1 MKTKLR
7 RLVSILSAMVL
18 MVCCAV
24 PAFADDTV
32 TKNDL
37 SKVEWSIV
45 NSTAD
50 IPHYSDVEAFFL
62 KSHSTIPTNYV
73 AIWSKYSNGYT
84 EATFIALDDSS
95 TLFYNFGS
103 KQLLFSSNNSDA
115 YSRYRIQYDSDG
127 RQSDAS
133 AFGSYMFT
141 PPSSCTDKYA
151 GVAYH
156 FGVDG
161 GDISTAKVYIH
172 SKLYEWN
179 NFENEITPPD
189 PNAPPTPFTVDYSP
203 SLKTGLVR
211 KGTLVA
217 PGASNDGQ
225 DVETNSIAVT
235 VKMTDEF
242 LNASKPL
249 SGAFTYSYQFTCFV
263 VPSEYKDSDIKTM
276 SEHAIYTAAQDNL
289 HYLYYENETLD
300 VDDSLSSEPATGAD
314 IVPVS
319 EQWANATGISNCFLL
334 ERDNNTPLRNVTIDL
349 HNIDFENH
357 KSDSYNIVVLGHIVR
372 KSEYGWTA
380 YPSYFK
386 SDCSSLALESTK
398 EYPMNFGS
406 SEQPVT
412 NKNFYEYYSVISDDW
427 SFKDYPKYEP
437 HKVGGVTV
445 GDSPLDFKRTAK
457 GVQDYNMWEQGGTD
471 NTLKPD
477 DFDKYKE
484 QKKLDE
490 NFGSVDFGLD
500 SIKSV
505 FDGSSDFFKFLTASI
520 GILPTTF
527 LTILISFFVIMLAI
541 CVVKWV
547 LK

>member
-7 RLVSILSAMVL
+7 RFVSILSAMVL
-18 MVCCAV
+18 IICFAV
-24 PAFADDTV
+24 PAFADDTEQGGLTQNV
-32 TKNDL
+32 YISKTLSYIKQQITEKGSTLNGKNYIAYYYYPND
-37 SKVEWSIV
+37 
-45 NSTAD
+45 
-50 IPHYSDVEAFFL
+50 
-62 KSHSTIPTNYV
+62 STIKVALITMPDDTLNLTNGKYTFERYSPE
-73 AIWSKYSNGYT
+73 IWCEFVKYDYT
-84 EATFIALDDSS
+84 EWTDYDRLSISLSYGMMFNGTQD
-95 TLFYNFGS
+95 FYIDE
-103 KQLLFSSNNSDA
+103 NSPN
-115 YSRYRIQYDSDG
+115 Y
-127 RQSDAS
+127 
-133 AFGSYMFT
+133 
-141 PPSSCTDKYA
+141 
-151 GVAYH
+151 AYH
-156 FGVDG
+156 IVDTNMK
-161 GDISTAKVYIH
+161 II
-172 SKLYEWN
+172 N
-179 NFENEITPPD
+179 NDKDVTPTD
-189 PNAPPTPFTVDYSP
+189 PNAVPAPFTVDYSP
-203 SLKTGLVR
+203 ALKTGLVR

-225 DVETNSIAVT
+225 EVETNSIAVT

-242 LNASKPL
+242 LNASKPI

-263 VPSEYKDSDIKTM
+263 VPSEYKESDIKTM

-289 HYLYYENETLD
+289 NYLYYENETLD
-300 VDDSLSSEPATGAD
+300 IDDSLSSQPSTGELA
-314 IVPVS
+314 PVS
-319 EQWANATGISNCFLL
+319 EQWANATGVSNCFLL

-406 SEQPVT
+406 SEEPVT

>member
-18 MVCCAV
+18 MFCCAV
-24 PAFADDTV
+24 PSFADDTV

-37 SKVEWSIV
+37 SSVKWNIV
-45 NSTAD
+45 SKSSD
-50 IPHYSDVEAFFL
+50 IPHFTDVYNRYQ
-62 KSHSTIPTNYV
+62 STISKTDNYIAVYGKKSDGTSETNILYFDST
-73 AIWSKYSNGYT
+73 AIAYYSFTNNQFLFGSAFAYDSQR
-84 EATFIALDDSS
+84 FLFKFDSS
-95 TLFYNFGS
+95 DNNTESVGYGGWNVAKPSGFS
-103 KQLLFSSNNSDA
+103 KSECKGLLNLND
-115 YSRYRIQYDSDG
+115 YV
-127 RQSDAS
+127 QS
-133 AFGSYMFT
+133 T
-141 PPSSCTDKYA
+141 
-151 GVAYH
+151 V
-156 FGVDG
+156 
-161 GDISTAKVYIH
+161 KVYFH
-172 SKLYEWN
+172 TKVYDFDNL
-179 NFENEITPPD
+179 ENELEPPD
-189 PNAPPTPFTVDYSP
+189 PNAAPIPFTVDFSP

-225 DVETNSIAVT
+225 EVETNTIAVT
-235 VKMTDEF
+235 VKITDAF
-242 LNASKPL
+242 LNASKPI
-249 SGAFTYSYQFTCFV
+249 SGAYTYSYQFTCFV

-300 VDDSLSSEPATGAD
+300 VDDSLSSEPATGPD
-314 IVPVS
+314 MIPVS
-319 EQWANATGISNCFLL
+319 EQWANATGVSNCFLL
-334 ERDNNTPLRNVTIDL
+334 ERDSNNSPLRNVTIDL
-349 HNIDFENH
+349 HNIDFEKH

-380 YPSYFK
+380 YPSFFK

-406 SEQPVT
+406 AEQPVI
-412 NKNFYEYYSVISDDW
+412 NKNFYDYYSVISEDW
-427 SFKDYPKYEP
+427 SFKDYPKFEP

-527 LTILISFFVIMLAI
+527 LTILIAFFVVMLSI

>member
-1 MKTKLR
+1 MKIKLR
-7 RLVSILSAMVL
+7 RLVSILFAMVL
-18 MVCCAV
+18 IICCAV
-24 PAFADDTV
+24 PAFAADIGTSYTTWNDTIKQNVFSCIPDSDKTDYYTVIAAPYGSGFTYTIIFCKSGTSVTYFGSNLHCYVSNSDYNAFACVLVTSENKPIYDDTA
-32 TKNDL
+32 TRWWSENGDYYDH
-37 SKVEWSIV
+37 SPYDYSGGQYKVI
-45 NSTAD
+45 
-50 IPHYSDVEAFFL
+50 
-62 KSHSTIPTNYV
+62 
-73 AIWSKYSNGYT
+73 YSNVPVLNW
-84 EATFIALDDSS
+84 ED
-95 TLFYNFGS
+95 
-103 KQLLFSSNNSDA
+103 KK
-115 YSRYRIQYDSDG
+115 
-127 RQSDAS
+127 
-133 AFGSYMFT
+133 T
-141 PPSSCTDKYA
+141 P
-151 GVAYH
+151 VW
-156 FGVDG
+156 
-161 GDISTAKVYIH
+161 
-172 SKLYEWN
+172 E
-179 NFENEITPPD
+179 D
-189 PNAPPTPFTVDYSP
+189 PNAPPVPFTVDYSP

-211 KGTLVA
+211 KGTLIA

-225 DVETNSIAVT
+225 EVETNTIAVT
-235 VKMTDEF
+235 VKLTDAF
-242 LNASKPL
+242 LNASKPI
-249 SGAFTYSYQFTCFV
+249 SGAYTYSYQFTCFV

-300 VDDSLSSEPATGAD
+300 VDDSLSSEPATGPD

-319 EQWANATGISNCFLL
+319 EQWANATGVSNCFLL
-334 ERDNNTPLRNVTIDL
+334 ERDNNNTPLRNVTIDL
-349 HNIDFENH
+349 HNIDFEKH

-406 SEQPVT
+406 SEQPVV
-412 NKNFYEYYSVISDDW
+412 NKNFYDYYSVISDDW
-427 SFKDYPKYEP
+427 SFKDYPKFEP

>member
-7 RLVSILSAMVL
+7 RFVSILSAMLL
-18 MVCCAV
+18 MICCAF
-24 PAFADDTV
+24 PAFALKPSKYEGGMKLFVDMALKRINSDLGFTPDSYIAFYSPNRKEYSLVYLVPNSNQKFYLHQIGDKDTLNDSQFV
-32 TKNDL
+32 ISNYHSSSADNKTYRYVYQYNNKNQLEFYSNFNLYDF
-37 SKVEWSIV
+37 S
-45 NSTAD
+45 AD
-50 IPHYSDVEAFFL
+50 IGDTSSV
-62 KSHSTIPTNYV
+62 SCGV
-73 AIWSKYSNGYT
+73 AMHVGV
-84 EATFIALDDSS
+84 
-95 TLFYNFGS
+95 
-103 KQLLFSSNNSDA
+103 
-115 YSRYRIQYDSDG
+115 DSDSG
-127 RQSDAS
+127 ADTYVYYHAKIYDWSNPDKDL
-133 AFGSYMFT
+133 T
-141 PPSSCTDKYA
+141 PT
-151 GVAYH
+151 
-156 FGVDG
+156 
-161 GDISTAKVYIH
+161 
-172 SKLYEWN
+172 
-179 NFENEITPPD
+179 D
-189 PNAPPTPFTVDYSP
+189 PNAPPVPFTVDYSP

-225 DVETNSIAVT
+225 EVETNTIAVT
-235 VKMTDEF
+235 VKLTDAF
-242 LNASKPL
+242 LNASKPI
-249 SGAFTYSYQFTCFV
+249 SGAYTYSYQFTCFV
-263 VPSEYKDSDIKTM
+263 VPSEYKNSDIKTM
-276 SEHAIYTAAQDNL
+276 SEHAIYTAAQDNF

-300 VDDSLSSEPATGAD
+300 VDDSLSSQPSTGELA
-314 IVPVS
+314 PVS
-319 EQWANATGISNCFLL
+319 EQWANATGVSNCFLL
-334 ERDNNTPLRNVTIDL
+334 ERDNNAPLRNVTIDL
-349 HNIDFENH
+349 HNIDFEKH

-380 YPSYFK
+380 YPSFFK

-406 SEQPVT
+406 NEQPVI
-412 NKNFYEYYSVISDDW
+412 NKNFYDYYSVISEDW
-427 SFKDYPKYEP
+427 SFKDYPKFEP

-457 GVQDYNMWEQGGTD
+457 GVQDYNMFEQGGTD

-484 QKKLDE
+484 QKKLDK

-527 LTILISFFVIMLAI
+527 LTILLSFFVVMLAI

>member
-1 MKTKLR
+1 MKSKLR

-18 MVCCAV
+18 MFCCAV
-24 PAFADDTV
+24 PAFADDTDSV
-32 TKNDL
+32 FTEHIFSQLENTYPHSEYSYMVISYKPSNSSFTFFQCFVVSQS
-37 SKVEWSIV
+37 SKFYYNSSDRTVSTDGTFIDSFVHRFNENSCTREVSYGNIV
-45 NSTAD
+45 YVD
-50 IPHYSDVEAFFL
+50 IKDFKIIYSDLPVYEGD
-62 KSHSTIPTNYV
+62 SPI
-73 AIWSKYSNGYT
+73 YT
-84 EATFIALDDSS
+84 
-95 TLFYNFGS
+95 
-103 KQLLFSSNNSDA
+103 
-115 YSRYRIQYDSDG
+115 
-127 RQSDAS
+127 
-133 AFGSYMFT
+133 
-141 PPSSCTDKYA
+141 
-151 GVAYH
+151 
-156 FGVDG
+156 
-161 GDISTAKVYIH
+161 
-172 SKLYEWN
+172 
-179 NFENEITPPD
+179 D
-189 PNAPPTPFTVDYSP
+189 PNAPPIPFTVDYSP
-203 SLKTGLVR
+203 ALKTGLVR
-211 KGTLVA
+211 KGTLIA

-225 DVETNSIAVT
+225 EVETNSIAVT

-242 LNASKPL
+242 LNASKPI

-263 VPSEYKDSDIKTM
+263 VPSEYKNSDIKTM

-300 VDDSLSSEPATGAD
+300 IDDSLSSEPATGELA
-314 IVPVS
+314 PVS
-319 EQWANATGISNCFLL
+319 EQWANATGVSNCFLL

-406 SEQPVT
+406 AEQPVT

-427 SFKDYPKYEP
+427 SFKDYPKFEP

-527 LTILISFFVIMLAI
+527 LTVLISFFVVMLAI

>member
-7 RLVSILSAMVL
+7 RFVSILSAMLL
-18 MVCCAV
+18 MICCAV

-37 SKVEWSIV
+37 SSVKWNIVSSSSDIYNFDFVYNRYQSSIKTDNYIAISAPVEKYTWTFIITFD
-45 NSTAD
+45 STASAY
-50 IPHYSDVEAFFL
+50 YSFKNNSFYFASQFDYDTQRLYCKF
-62 KSHSTIPTNYV
+62 
-73 AIWSKYSNGYT
+73 
-84 EATFIALDDSS
+84 DSS
-95 TLFYNFGS
+95 GNRVDSGGLGGAFVTVPDGINKRYAANI
-103 KQLLFSSNNSDA
+103 FSFSD
-115 YSRYRIQYDSDG
+115 YGISL
-127 RQSDAS
+127 
-133 AFGSYMFT
+133 
-141 PPSSCTDKYA
+141 SS
-151 GVAYH
+151 
-156 FGVDG
+156 
-161 GDISTAKVYIH
+161 AKVYIH
-172 SKLYEWN
+172 TKLYDWDN
-179 NFENEITPPD
+179 IDNELEPPD
-189 PNAPPTPFTVDYSP
+189 PNAPPVPFTVDYSP

-225 DVETNSIAVT
+225 EVETNTIAVT
-235 VKMTDEF
+235 VKLTDAF
-242 LNASKPL
+242 LNASKPI
-249 SGAFTYSYQFTCFV
+249 SGAYTYSYQFTCFV

-300 VDDSLSSEPATGAD
+300 VDDSLSSEPATGPD

-319 EQWANATGISNCFLL
+319 EQWANATGVSNCFLL
-334 ERDNNTPLRNVTIDL
+334 ERDNNNTPLRNVTIDL
-349 HNIDFENH
+349 HNIDFEKH

-406 SEQPVT
+406 SEQPVV
-412 NKNFYEYYSVISDDW
+412 NKNFYDYYSVISEDW
-427 SFKDYPKYEP
+427 SFKDYPKFEP

>member
-1 MKTKLR
+1 MQVLCMFSA
-7 RLVSILSAMVL
+7 LVVMI
-18 MVCCAV
+18 CCAV
-24 PAFADDTV
+24 PAFASDIGTSYTTWNDTIKQNV
-32 TKNDL
+32 F
-37 SKVEWSIV
+37 SC
-45 NSTAD
+45 
-50 IPHYSDVEAFFL
+50 IPDSDKTDYYTVIAAPNGSGFTYTIIFC
-62 KSHSTIPTNYV
+62 KSTITYFGNNLHCYV
-73 AIWSKYSNGYT
+73 SKADYNAFACVLVTSENKPLFDDSATRWWSESGDFYDHQPYDYSGGQAKVIYSNVPVLNW
-84 EATFIALDDSS
+84 ED
-95 TLFYNFGS
+95 
-103 KQLLFSSNNSDA
+103 KK
-115 YSRYRIQYDSDG
+115 
-127 RQSDAS
+127 
-133 AFGSYMFT
+133 T
-141 PPSSCTDKYA
+141 P
-151 GVAYH
+151 
-156 FGVDG
+156 
-161 GDISTAKVYIH
+161 I
-172 SKLYEWN
+172 
-179 NFENEITPPD
+179 
-189 PNAPPTPFTVDYSP
+189 PFTVDYSP

-225 DVETNSIAVT
+225 EVETNSIAVT
-235 VKMTDEF
+235 VQITDAF
-242 LNASKPL
+242 LNASKPI
-249 SGAFTYSYQFTCFV
+249 SGAYTYSYQFTCFV

-300 VDDSLSSEPATGAD
+300 VDDSLSSEPATGPD
-314 IVPVS
+314 MIPVS
-319 EQWANATGISNCFLL
+319 EQWANATGVSNCFLL
-334 ERDNNTPLRNVTIDL
+334 ERDSNNTPLRNVTIDL
-349 HNIDFENH
+349 HNIDFEKH

-380 YPSYFK
+380 YPSFFK

-406 SEQPVT
+406 AEQPVI
-412 NKNFYEYYSVISDDW
+412 NKNFYDYYSVISEDW
-427 SFKDYPKYEP
+427 SFKDYPKFEP

-527 LTILISFFVIMLAI
+527 LTILISFFVVMLAI

>member
-24 PAFADDTV
+24 PAFATDIGNSYTTWNDTIKQNVFSCIPDSDKTDYYTVIAAPNGSGFTYTIIFCKSSSSITYFGNNIHCFVSKADYNAFACVLVTSDNKPIYDDTA
-32 TKNDL
+32 TGWRSENGDYYDHDPYDY
-37 SKVEWSIV
+37 SGGQAKVI
-45 NSTAD
+45 
-50 IPHYSDVEAFFL
+50 
-62 KSHSTIPTNYV
+62 
-73 AIWSKYSNGYT
+73 YSNVPVLNW
-84 EATFIALDDSS
+84 ED
-95 TLFYNFGS
+95 
-103 KQLLFSSNNSDA
+103 KK
-115 YSRYRIQYDSDG
+115 
-127 RQSDAS
+127 
-133 AFGSYMFT
+133 T
-141 PPSSCTDKYA
+141 P
-151 GVAYH
+151 VW
-156 FGVDG
+156 
-161 GDISTAKVYIH
+161 
-172 SKLYEWN
+172 E
-179 NFENEITPPD
+179 D
-189 PNAPPTPFTVDYSP
+189 PNAPPIPFTVDYSP

-211 KGTLVA
+211 KGTLIA

-225 DVETNSIAVT
+225 EVETNTIAVT
-235 VKMTDEF
+235 VNLTDAF
-242 LNASKPL
+242 LNASKPI
-249 SGAFTYSYQFTCFV
+249 SGAYTYSYQFTCFV

-300 VDDSLSSEPATGAD
+300 VDDSLSSEPATGSD
-314 IVPVS
+314 MVPVS
-319 EQWANATGISNCFLL
+319 EQWANATGVSNCFLL
-334 ERDNNTPLRNVTIDL
+334 ERDSNNTPLRNVTIDL
-349 HNIDFENH
+349 HNIDFEKH

-380 YPSYFK
+380 YPSFFK

-406 SEQPVT
+406 TEQPVI
-412 NKNFYEYYSVISDDW
+412 NKNFYDYYSVISADW
-427 SFKDYPKYEP
+427 SFKDYPKFEP

-527 LTILISFFVIMLAI
+527 LTILISFFVVMLAI

>member
-7 RLVSILSAMVL
+7 RFVSILSAMVL
-18 MVCCAV
+18 MICCAV

-32 TKNDL
+32 TRNDL
-37 SKVEWSIV
+37 SKVKWNLV
-45 NSTAD
+45 NSG
-50 IPHYSDVEAFFL
+50 SDVPHFDVMYKRSQRLIDSFPEY
-62 KSHSTIPTNYV
+62 KSDNYI
-73 AIWSKYSNGYT
+73 AIYGKKSDESYI
-84 EATFIALDDSS
+84 ATFILFPPDNTA
-95 TLFYNFGS
+95 FYNFS
-103 KQLLFSSNNSDA
+103 ENKFMFKTEKYYPQSF
-115 YSRYRIQYDSDG
+115 QYVYDLQDKYVVDQG
-127 RQSDAS
+127 LQVGNGT
-133 AFGSYMFT
+133 AFDFKYYDL
-141 PPSSCTDKYA
+141 SSCQ
-151 GVAYH
+151 
-156 FGVDG
+156 
-161 GDISTAKVYIH
+161 VYIH
-172 SKLYEWN
+172 TKLYDWSN
-179 NFENEITPPD
+179 PDNDLTPD

-225 DVETNSIAVT
+225 EVETNSIAVT
-235 VKMTDEF
+235 VKMTDAF
-242 LNASKPL
+242 LNASKPI
-249 SGAFTYSYQFTCFV
+249 SGAYTYSYQFTCFV

-300 VDDSLSSEPATGAD
+300 VDDSLSSQPSTGELA
-314 IVPVS
+314 PVS
-319 EQWANATGISNCFLL
+319 EQWANATGVSNCFLL
-334 ERDNNTPLRNVTIDL
+334 ERDNNNTPLRNVTIDL
-349 HNIDFENH
+349 HNIDFEKH
-357 KSDSYNIVVLGHIVR
+357 KSDSYNIVILGHIVR

-380 YPSYFK
+380 YPSFFK

-406 SEQPVT
+406 TEQPVV
-412 NKNFYEYYSVISDDW
+412 NKKFYDYYSVISADW
-427 SFKDYPKYEP
+427 SFKDYPKFEP

-527 LTILISFFVIMLAI
+527 LTILISFFVVMLAI

>member
-1 MKTKLR
+1 M
-7 RLVSILSAMVL
+7 
-18 MVCCAV
+18 
-24 PAFADDTV
+24 
-32 TKNDL
+32 
-37 SKVEWSIV
+37 
-45 NSTAD
+45 
-50 IPHYSDVEAFFL
+50 
-62 KSHSTIPTNYV
+62 
-73 AIWSKYSNGYT
+73 
-84 EATFIALDDSS
+84 
-95 TLFYNFGS
+95 
-103 KQLLFSSNNSDA
+103 
-115 YSRYRIQYDSDG
+115 
-127 RQSDAS
+127 
-133 AFGSYMFT
+133 
-141 PPSSCTDKYA
+141 
-151 GVAYH
+151 
-156 FGVDG
+156 
-161 GDISTAKVYIH
+161 
-172 SKLYEWN
+172 
-179 NFENEITPPD
+179 
-189 PNAPPTPFTVDYSP
+189 
-203 SLKTGLVR
+203 
-211 KGTLVA
+211 
-217 PGASNDGQ
+217 
-225 DVETNSIAVT
+225 
-235 VKMTDEF
+235 
-242 LNASKPL
+242 
-249 SGAFTYSYQFTCFV
+249 
-263 VPSEYKDSDIKTM
+263 
-276 SEHAIYTAAQDNL
+276 
-289 HYLYYENETLD
+289 
-300 VDDSLSSEPATGAD
+300 
-314 IVPVS
+314 
-319 EQWANATGISNCFLL
+319 
-334 ERDNNTPLRNVTIDL
+334 

-406 SEQPVT
+406 AEQPVT
-412 NKNFYEYYSVISDDW
+412 NKNFYEYYSVISEDW

-527 LTILISFFVIMLAI
+527 LTVLISFFVIMLAI

>member
-7 RLVSILSAMVL
+7 RFVSILSAMVL

-24 PAFADDTV
+24 PAFATDIGTSYTTWNDTIKQNVFSCIPDSDKTDYYTVFAAPNGSGFTYTIIFCKSGSSVTYFGSNLHCYVSKSDYNAFACVLVTSENKPIYDDTA
-32 TKNDL
+32 TQWWSLNGDYYDHDPYDY
-37 SKVEWSIV
+37 SGGQYKVI
-45 NSTAD
+45 
-50 IPHYSDVEAFFL
+50 
-62 KSHSTIPTNYV
+62 
-73 AIWSKYSNGYT
+73 YSNIPVLSW
-84 EATFIALDDSS
+84 ED
-95 TLFYNFGS
+95 
-103 KQLLFSSNNSDA
+103 KK
-115 YSRYRIQYDSDG
+115 
-127 RQSDAS
+127 
-133 AFGSYMFT
+133 T
-141 PPSSCTDKYA
+141 P
-151 GVAYH
+151 VW
-156 FGVDG
+156 
-161 GDISTAKVYIH
+161 
-172 SKLYEWN
+172 E
-179 NFENEITPPD
+179 D
-189 PNAPPTPFTVDYSP
+189 PNAPPVPFTVDYSP

-211 KGTLVA
+211 KGTLIA

-225 DVETNSIAVT
+225 EVETNTIAVT
-235 VKMTDEF
+235 VKLTDAF
-242 LNASKPL
+242 LNASKPI
-249 SGAFTYSYQFTCFV
+249 SGAYTYSYQFTCFV

-300 VDDSLSSEPATGAD
+300 VDDSLSSQPSTGEIA
-314 IVPVS
+314 PVS

-334 ERDNNTPLRNVTIDL
+334 ERDSNNTPLRNVTIDL
-349 HNIDFENH
+349 HNIDFEKH

-380 YPSYFK
+380 YPSFFK

-406 SEQPVT
+406 TEQPVI
-412 NKNFYEYYSVISDDW
+412 NKNFYDYYSVISEDW
-427 SFKDYPKYEP
+427 SFKDYPKFEP

-527 LTILISFFVIMLAI
+527 LTILISFFVVMLAI

>member
-24 PAFADDTV
+24 PAFASVIGTSYTTWNDTIKQNVFSCIPDSDKTDYYTVIAAPNGSGFTYTIIFCKSSSSITYFGNNLHCYVSKADYNAFACVLVTSENKPLFDDSATRWWSESG
-32 TKNDL
+32 DFYDHQPYDY
-37 SKVEWSIV
+37 SGGQAKVI
-45 NSTAD
+45 
-50 IPHYSDVEAFFL
+50 
-62 KSHSTIPTNYV
+62 
-73 AIWSKYSNGYT
+73 YSNVPVLNWEDKKT
-84 EATFIALDDSS
+84 PVWEDP
-95 TLFYNFGS
+95 N
-103 KQLLFSSNNSDA
+103 
-115 YSRYRIQYDSDG
+115 
-127 RQSDAS
+127 
-133 AFGSYMFT
+133 T
-141 PPSSCTDKYA
+141 PP
-151 GVAYH
+151 
-156 FGVDG
+156 
-161 GDISTAKVYIH
+161 I
-172 SKLYEWN
+172 
-179 NFENEITPPD
+179 
-189 PNAPPTPFTVDYSP
+189 PFTADYSP

-225 DVETNSIAVT
+225 EVETNSIAVT
-235 VKMTDEF
+235 VQITDAF
-242 LNASKPL
+242 LNASKPI
-249 SGAFTYSYQFTCFV
+249 SGAYTYSYQFTCFV

-300 VDDSLSSEPATGAD
+300 VDDSLSSEPATGPD
-314 IVPVS
+314 MIPVS
-319 EQWANATGISNCFLL
+319 EQWANATGVSNCFLL
-334 ERDNNTPLRNVTIDL
+334 ERDSNNTPLRNVTIDL
-349 HNIDFENH
+349 HNIDFEKH

-380 YPSYFK
+380 YPSFFK

-406 SEQPVT
+406 AEQPVI
-412 NKNFYEYYSVISDDW
+412 NKNFYDYYSVISEDW
-427 SFKDYPKYEP
+427 SFKDYPKFEP

-527 LTILISFFVIMLAI
+527 LTILISFFVVMLAI

>member
-1 MKTKLR
+1 MKTKSR

-18 MVCCAV
+18 MIFCAV

-32 TKNDL
+32 VSLTDDNISGFIISSTSQSLQKNFGSTDYAYVTSWRYRNGAYDYML
-37 SKVEWSIV
+37 LVFDSEYKGSSIPDDVLVPSFGAATVFSINDNSFIV
-45 NSTAD
+45 NSVFNSVKPFNDQVNIRDTEGFYYQWFNDPATH
-50 IPHYSDVEAFFL
+50 IV
-62 KSHSTIPTNYV
+62 
-73 AIWSKYSNGYT
+73 YSNVSLDGL
-84 EATFIALDDSS
+84 FDIA
-95 TLFYNFGS
+95 
-103 KQLLFSSNNSDA
+103 
-115 YSRYRIQYDSDG
+115 
-127 RQSDAS
+127 
-133 AFGSYMFT
+133 
-141 PPSSCTDKYA
+141 
-151 GVAYH
+151 
-156 FGVDG
+156 
-161 GDISTAKVYIH
+161 
-172 SKLYEWN
+172 
-179 NFENEITPPD
+179 D

-203 SLKTGLVR
+203 ALKTGLVR

-225 DVETNSIAVT
+225 EVETNSIAVT

-242 LNASKPL
+242 LNASKPI

-300 VDDSLSSEPATGAD
+300 IDDSLSSEPATGELA
-314 IVPVS
+314 PVS
-319 EQWANATGISNCFLL
+319 EQWANATGVSNCFLL

-349 HNIDFENH
+349 HNIDFDNH

-386 SDCSSLALESTK
+386 SDCSSLALQSTK

-406 SEQPVT
+406 SEEPVT
-412 NKNFYEYYSVISDDW
+412 NKNFYEYFSVISDDW

-527 LTILISFFVIMLAI
+527 LTVLISFFVVMLAI

>member
-7 RLVSILSAMVL
+7 RFVSILSAMLL
-18 MVCCAV
+18 MICCVV
-24 PAFADDTV
+24 PAFADDTDSIFTEHIFSQLENTYPHSEYSYMV
-32 TKNDL
+32 ISYNPTNSPFTFFQCFVVSQS
-37 SKVEWSIV
+37 SKIFY
-45 NSTAD
+45 NSSDRTVSTDGTFIDSFVHRFSGNSCGREVRYGNRVYVD
-50 IPHYSDVEAFFL
+50 IKDFNIIYSDLPVYEGDAP
-62 KSHSTIPTNYV
+62 I
-73 AIWSKYSNGYT
+73 YT
-84 EATFIALDDSS
+84 
-95 TLFYNFGS
+95 
-103 KQLLFSSNNSDA
+103 
-115 YSRYRIQYDSDG
+115 
-127 RQSDAS
+127 
-133 AFGSYMFT
+133 
-141 PPSSCTDKYA
+141 
-151 GVAYH
+151 
-156 FGVDG
+156 
-161 GDISTAKVYIH
+161 
-172 SKLYEWN
+172 
-179 NFENEITPPD
+179 D
-189 PNAPPTPFTVDYSP
+189 PNAPPVPFTVDYSP

-211 KGTLVA
+211 KGTLIA

-225 DVETNSIAVT
+225 EVETNTIAVT
-235 VKMTDEF
+235 VKLTDAF
-242 LNASKPL
+242 LNASKPI
-249 SGAFTYSYQFTCFV
+249 SGAYTYSYQFTCFV

-276 SEHAIYTAAQDNL
+276 SEHAIYTSAQDNL

-300 VDDSLSSEPATGAD
+300 VDDSLSSEPATGSD
-314 IVPVS
+314 MVPVS
-319 EQWANATGISNCFLL
+319 EQWANATGVSNCFLL
-334 ERDNNTPLRNVTIDL
+334 ERDSNNTPLRNVTIDL
-349 HNIDFENH
+349 HNIDFEKH

-386 SDCSSLALESTK
+386 SDCSSLSLESTK

-406 SEQPVT
+406 TEQPVI
-412 NKNFYEYYSVISDDW
+412 NKNFYDYYSVISDDW
-427 SFKDYPKYEP
+427 SFKDYPKFEP

-527 LTILISFFVIMLAI
+527 LTILISFFVVMLAI

>member
-1 MKTKLR
+1 MKKQIRQALCI
-7 RLVSILSAMVL
+7 VSVLVL
-18 MVCCAV
+18 MCVSFV
-24 PAFADDTV
+24 LPASADTTYPALTTSNVSDVLLANYKNILNKHWGTSDLACIVAWSQNPNNNRIAYRIEVFDKKYIGTTVSYNELYYGHIADNGCDT
-32 TKNDL
+32 TED
-37 SKVEWSIV
+37 IV
-45 NSTAD
+45 NGYWNNLNLDFSNPFYTS
-50 IPHYSDVEAFFL
+50 PLY
-62 KSHSTIPTNYV
+62 KSLTGQSSIQFHIV
-73 AIWSKYSNGYT
+73 YSN
-84 EATFIALDDSS
+84 I
-95 TLFYNFGS
+95 
-103 KQLLFSSNNSDA
+103 K
-115 YSRYRIQYDSDG
+115 IDG
-127 RQSDAS
+127 V
-133 AFGSYMFT
+133 
-141 PPSSCTDKYA
+141 TDI
-151 GVAYH
+151 V
-156 FGVDG
+156 
-161 GDISTAKVYIH
+161 
-172 SKLYEWN
+172 
-179 NFENEITPPD
+179 D
-189 PNAPPTPFTVDYSP
+189 PNAAPIPFSVDYSP

-225 DVETNSIAVT
+225 EVETNTIAVT
-235 VKMTDEF
+235 VKLTDAF
-242 LNASKPL
+242 LNASKPI
-249 SGAFTYSYQFTCFV
+249 SGAYTYSYQFTCFV

-300 VDDSLSSEPATGAD
+300 VDDSLSSEPATGPD
-314 IVPVS
+314 MIPVS
-319 EQWANATGISNCFLL
+319 EQWANATGVSNCFLL
-334 ERDNNTPLRNVTIDL
+334 ERDSNNTPLRNVTIDL
-349 HNIDFENH
+349 HNIDFEKH

-406 SEQPVT
+406 SEQPVV
-412 NKNFYEYYSVISDDW
+412 NKNFYDYYSVVSADW
-427 SFKDYPKYEP
+427 SFKDYPKFEP

-484 QKKLDE
+484 QKKLDD
-490 NFGSVDFGLD
+490 NFGSVNFGLD

>member
-1 MKTKLR
+1 MKTKFR

-37 SKVEWSIV
+37 SNVEWSIV
-45 NSTAD
+45 NSTSD
-50 IPHYSDVEAFFL
+50 IPHYSDVETFFL

-84 EATFIALDDSS
+84 ESTFIALDDIS
-95 TLFYNFGS
+95 TLYYNFGS
-103 KQLLFSSNNSDA
+103 KQLLFSSNNYDGC
-115 YSRYRIQYDSDG
+115 SRYRIQYNSDG

-133 AFGSYMFT
+133 SFGSYMFT
-141 PPSSCTDKYA
+141 PPSSCNDKYA

-172 SKLYEWN
+172 SKLYDWN

-225 DVETNSIAVT
+225 EVETNSIAVT

-242 LNASKPL
+242 LNASKPI

-300 VDDSLSSEPATGAD
+300 VDDSLSSQPSTGELA
-314 IVPVS
+314 PVS
-319 EQWANATGISNCFLL
+319 EQWANATGVSNCFLL

-406 SEQPVT
+406 AEQPVT

-527 LTILISFFVIMLAI
+527 LTILISFFVVMLAI

>member
-7 RLVSILSAMVL
+7 RFVSILSAMVL
-18 MVCCAV
+18 MVFCAV

-37 SKVEWSIV
+37 SSVKWSIV
-45 NSTAD
+45 SKSSD
-50 IPHYSDVEAFFL
+50 IPHFTDVYNRYQ
-62 KSHSTIPTNYV
+62 STISKTDNYIAVYGKKSDGTSETNILYFDPTAIAYYSFTNNQFLFGSNYEYD
-73 AIWSKYSNGYT
+73 SQRLL
-84 EATFIALDDSS
+84 FQFDSS
-95 TLFYNFGS
+95 DNKTESVGYGGWDVAKPSGFPKS
-103 KQLLFSSNNSDA
+103 ECRALLNLNDYVQSTVNVYFH
-115 YSRYRIQYDSDG
+115 IKIYDFDN
-127 RQSDAS
+127 
-133 AFGSYMFT
+133 
-141 PPSSCTDKYA
+141 
-151 GVAYH
+151 
-156 FGVDG
+156 
-161 GDISTAKVYIH
+161 
-172 SKLYEWN
+172 L
-179 NFENEITPPD
+179 ENELEPPD
-189 PNAPPTPFTVDYSP
+189 PNAAPIPFTVDYSP

-225 DVETNSIAVT
+225 EVETNSIAVT

-242 LNASKPL
+242 INASKPI
-249 SGAFTYSYQFTCFV
+249 SGAYTYSYQFTCFV

-276 SEHAIYTAAQDNL
+276 SEHSIYTAAQDDL

-300 VDDSLSSEPATGAD
+300 VDDSLSSEPATGPD
-314 IVPVS
+314 MVPVS

-349 HNIDFENH
+349 HNIDFEKH

-380 YPSYFK
+380 YPSFFK

-406 SEQPVT
+406 TEQPVI
-412 NKNFYEYYSVISDDW
+412 NKNFYDYFSVISEDW
-427 SFKDYPKYEP
+427 SFKDYPKFEP

-490 NFGSVDFGLD
+490 NFGSFDFGLD

-527 LTILISFFVIMLAI
+527 LTILISFFAVMLAI
-541 CVVKWV
+541 CVAKWV

>member
-7 RLVSILSAMVL
+7 RFVSILSAMLL
-18 MVCCAV
+18 MICCAV
-24 PAFADDTV
+24 PAFADDTDSIF
-32 TKNDL
+32 TEHIF
-37 SKVEWSIV
+37 SKLENTYPHSEYSYMVISYNPT
-45 NSTAD
+45 NSPFTFFQCFVVSQSSKIFYNSSDRTVSTDGTFIDSFVHRFSDNSCGREVRYGNRVYVD
-50 IPHYSDVEAFFL
+50 IKDFNIIYSDLPVYEGDAP
-62 KSHSTIPTNYV
+62 I
-73 AIWSKYSNGYT
+73 YT
-84 EATFIALDDSS
+84 
-95 TLFYNFGS
+95 
-103 KQLLFSSNNSDA
+103 
-115 YSRYRIQYDSDG
+115 
-127 RQSDAS
+127 
-133 AFGSYMFT
+133 
-141 PPSSCTDKYA
+141 
-151 GVAYH
+151 
-156 FGVDG
+156 
-161 GDISTAKVYIH
+161 
-172 SKLYEWN
+172 
-179 NFENEITPPD
+179 D
-189 PNAPPTPFTVDYSP
+189 PNAPPVPFTVDYSP

-225 DVETNSIAVT
+225 EVETNTIAVT
-235 VKMTDEF
+235 VKLTDAF
-242 LNASKPL
+242 LNASKPI
-249 SGAFTYSYQFTCFV
+249 SGAYTYSYQFTCFV

-300 VDDSLSSEPATGAD
+300 VDDSLSSEPATGPD

-319 EQWANATGISNCFLL
+319 EQWANATGVSNCFLL
-334 ERDNNTPLRNVTIDL
+334 ERDNNNTPLRNVTIDL
-349 HNIDFENH
+349 HNIDFEKH

-406 SEQPVT
+406 SEQPVI
-412 NKNFYEYYSVISDDW
+412 NKNFYDYYSVISDDW
-427 SFKDYPKYEP
+427 SFKDYPKFEP

-527 LTILISFFVIMLAI
+527 LTILISFFVVMLAI

>member
-7 RLVSILSAMVL
+7 RLVSIFSAMVL

-24 PAFADDTV
+24 PAFADDV
-32 TKNDL
+32 SSGVSSSNVNREKRFSQMIDYAKNNNIDIENSHYIMTYSEDSSQYYWWYYIFFIPDDILVNDTLILTHGLYSSSFTYSYISGRVSNYGNSDIVDL
-37 SKVEWSIV
+37 EYLANVDTSSFSLYVDDDEQ
-45 NSTAD
+45 
-50 IPHYSDVEAFFL
+50 
-62 KSHSTIPTNYV
+62 SHSYPNHIFKSNIKITN
-73 AIWSKYSNGYT
+73 NG
-84 EATFIALDDSS
+84 DD
-95 TLFYNFGS
+95 
-103 KQLLFSSNNSDA
+103 
-115 YSRYRIQYDSDG
+115 
-127 RQSDAS
+127 
-133 AFGSYMFT
+133 
-141 PPSSCTDKYA
+141 
-151 GVAYH
+151 
-156 FGVDG
+156 
-161 GDISTAKVYIH
+161 
-172 SKLYEWN
+172 
-179 NFENEITPPD
+179 ITPSD
-189 PNAPPTPFTVDYSP
+189 PNAPPIPFTVDYSP

-225 DVETNSIAVT
+225 EVETNTIAVT
-235 VKMTDEF
+235 VKITDAF
-242 LNASKPL
+242 LNASKPI
-249 SGAFTYSYQFTCFV
+249 SGAYTYSYQFTCFV

-300 VDDSLSSEPATGAD
+300 VDDSLSSEPATGPD
-314 IVPVS
+314 MIPVS
-319 EQWANATGISNCFLL
+319 EQWANATGVSNCFLL
-334 ERDNNTPLRNVTIDL
+334 ERDSNNTPLRNVTIDL
-349 HNIDFENH
+349 HNIDFEKH

-380 YPSYFK
+380 YPSFFK

-406 SEQPVT
+406 TEQPVI
-412 NKNFYEYYSVISDDW
+412 NKNFYDYYSVISDDW
-427 SFKDYPKYEP
+427 SFKDYPKFEP

-527 LTILISFFVIMLAI
+527 LTILISFFVVMLAI

>member
-24 PAFADDTV
+24 PAFASVIGTSYTTWNDTIKQNVFSCIPDSDKTDYYTVIAAPNGSGFTYTIIFCKSSSSITYFGNNLHCYVSKADYNAFACVLVTSENKPLFDDSATRWWSESG
-32 TKNDL
+32 DFYDHQPYDY
-37 SKVEWSIV
+37 SGGQAKVI
-45 NSTAD
+45 
-50 IPHYSDVEAFFL
+50 
-62 KSHSTIPTNYV
+62 
-73 AIWSKYSNGYT
+73 YSNVPVLNWEDKKT
-84 EATFIALDDSS
+84 PVWEDP
-95 TLFYNFGS
+95 N
-103 KQLLFSSNNSDA
+103 
-115 YSRYRIQYDSDG
+115 
-127 RQSDAS
+127 
-133 AFGSYMFT
+133 T
-141 PPSSCTDKYA
+141 PP
-151 GVAYH
+151 
-156 FGVDG
+156 
-161 GDISTAKVYIH
+161 I
-172 SKLYEWN
+172 
-179 NFENEITPPD
+179 
-189 PNAPPTPFTVDYSP
+189 PFTVDYSP

-225 DVETNSIAVT
+225 EVETNSIAVT
-235 VKMTDEF
+235 VQITDAF
-242 LNASKPL
+242 LNASKPI
-249 SGAFTYSYQFTCFV
+249 SGAYTYSYQFTCFV
-263 VPSEYKDSDIKTM
+263 VPSEYKDNDIKTM

-300 VDDSLSSEPATGAD
+300 VDDSLSSEPATGPD
-314 IVPVS
+314 MIPVS
-319 EQWANATGISNCFLL
+319 EQWANATGVSNCFLL
-334 ERDNNTPLRNVTIDL
+334 ERDSNNTPLRNVTIDL
-349 HNIDFENH
+349 HNIDFEKH

-380 YPSYFK
+380 YPSFFK

-406 SEQPVT
+406 AEQPVI
-412 NKNFYEYYSVISDDW
+412 NKNFYDYYSVISEDW
-427 SFKDYPKYEP
+427 SFKDYPKFEP

-527 LTILISFFVIMLAI
+527 LTILISFFVVMLAI

>member
-1 MKTKLR
+1 MKIKFR

-24 PAFADDTV
+24 PAFADD
-32 TKNDL
+32 
-37 SKVEWSIV
+37 IG
-45 NSTAD
+45 TAD
-50 IPHYSDVEAFFL
+50 DNITNIRQAISYMKQQIISKGGTLDNKNYMAVWSYPNDSSINVRLISFPNNSINLTNGKYLFEHYVPDIFCDMYKYDYSNWDDYNRYTISISQSTSTTFDGNQEFFIDD
-62 KSHSTIPTNYV
+62 SS
-73 AIWSKYSNGYT
+73 SKYSWHIIDTNMKITNNG
-84 EATFIALDDSS
+84 IDV
-95 TLFYNFGS
+95 
-103 KQLLFSSNNSDA
+103 
-115 YSRYRIQYDSDG
+115 
-127 RQSDAS
+127 
-133 AFGSYMFT
+133 T
-141 PPSSCTDKYA
+141 PA
-151 GVAYH
+151 
-156 FGVDG
+156 
-161 GDISTAKVYIH
+161 
-172 SKLYEWN
+172 
-179 NFENEITPPD
+179 D

-225 DVETNSIAVT
+225 EVETNSIAVT

-242 LNASKPL
+242 LNASKPI

-300 VDDSLSSEPATGAD
+300 VDDSLSSEPATGSD
-314 IVPVS
+314 MIPVS
-319 EQWANATGISNCFLL
+319 EQWANATGVSNCFLL

-406 SEQPVT
+406 AEQPVT

-527 LTILISFFVIMLAI
+527 LTILISFFVVMLAI

>member
-24 PAFADDTV
+24 PAFASVIGTSYTTWNDTIKQNVFSCIPDSDKTDYYTVIAAPNGSGFTYTIIFCKSSSSITYFGNNLHCYVSKADYNAFACVLVTSENKPLFDDSATRWWSESG
-32 TKNDL
+32 DFYDHQPYDY
-37 SKVEWSIV
+37 SGGQAKVI
-45 NSTAD
+45 
-50 IPHYSDVEAFFL
+50 
-62 KSHSTIPTNYV
+62 
-73 AIWSKYSNGYT
+73 YSNVPVLNWEDKKT
-84 EATFIALDDSS
+84 PVWEDP
-95 TLFYNFGS
+95 N
-103 KQLLFSSNNSDA
+103 
-115 YSRYRIQYDSDG
+115 
-127 RQSDAS
+127 
-133 AFGSYMFT
+133 T
-141 PPSSCTDKYA
+141 PP
-151 GVAYH
+151 
-156 FGVDG
+156 
-161 GDISTAKVYIH
+161 I
-172 SKLYEWN
+172 
-179 NFENEITPPD
+179 
-189 PNAPPTPFTVDYSP
+189 PFTVDYSP

-225 DVETNSIAVT
+225 EVETNSIAVT
-235 VKMTDEF
+235 VQITDAF
-242 LNASKPL
+242 LNASKPI
-249 SGAFTYSYQFTCFV
+249 SGAYTYSYQFTCFV

-300 VDDSLSSEPATGAD
+300 VDDSLSSEPATGPD
-314 IVPVS
+314 MIPVS
-319 EQWANATGISNCFLL
+319 EQWANATGVSNCFLL
-334 ERDNNTPLRNVTIDL
+334 ERDSNNTPLRNVTIDL
-349 HNIDFENH
+349 HNIDFEKH

-380 YPSYFK
+380 YPSFFK

-406 SEQPVT
+406 AEQPVI
-412 NKNFYEYYSVISDDW
+412 NKNFYDYYSVISEDW
-427 SFKDYPKYEP
+427 SFKDYPKFEP

-527 LTILISFFVIMLAI
+527 LTILISFFVVMLAI

>member
-24 PAFADDTV
+24 PAFASDIGTSYTTWNDTIKQNVFSCIPDSDKTDYYTVIAAPNGSAFTYTIIFCKSSSSITYFGNNLHCYVSKSDYNAFACVLVTSENKPLYDDSATRWWSE
-32 TKNDL
+32 NGDYYDHQPYDY
-37 SKVEWSIV
+37 SGGQAKVI
-45 NSTAD
+45 
-50 IPHYSDVEAFFL
+50 
-62 KSHSTIPTNYV
+62 
-73 AIWSKYSNGYT
+73 YSNVPVLNWEDKKT
-84 EATFIALDDSS
+84 PVWEDP
-95 TLFYNFGS
+95 N
-103 KQLLFSSNNSDA
+103 
-115 YSRYRIQYDSDG
+115 
-127 RQSDAS
+127 
-133 AFGSYMFT
+133 T
-141 PPSSCTDKYA
+141 PP
-151 GVAYH
+151 
-156 FGVDG
+156 
-161 GDISTAKVYIH
+161 I
-172 SKLYEWN
+172 
-179 NFENEITPPD
+179 
-189 PNAPPTPFTVDYSP
+189 PFTVDFSP
-203 SLKTGLVR
+203 FLKTGLVR

-225 DVETNSIAVT
+225 EVETNTIAVT
-235 VKMTDEF
+235 VKITDAF
-242 LNASKPL
+242 LNASKPI
-249 SGAFTYSYQFTCFV
+249 SGAYTYSYQFTCFV
-263 VPSEYKDSDIKTM
+263 VPSEYKNSDIKTM

-300 VDDSLSSEPATGAD
+300 VDDSLSSEPATGPD
-314 IVPVS
+314 MIPVS
-319 EQWANATGISNCFLL
+319 EQWANATGVSNCFLL
-334 ERDNNTPLRNVTIDL
+334 ERDSNNTPLRNVTIDL
-349 HNIDFENH
+349 HNIDFEKH

-380 YPSYFK
+380 YPSFFK

-406 SEQPVT
+406 AEQPVI
-412 NKNFYEYYSVISDDW
+412 NKNFYDYYSVISADW
-427 SFKDYPKYEP
+427 SFKDYPKFEP

-527 LTILISFFVIMLAI
+527 LTILISFFVVMLAI

>member
-1 MKTKLR
+1 MKSKLR
-7 RLVSILSAMVL
+7 RFVSIFSAMVL
-18 MVCCAV
+18 IIFCAV
-24 PAFADDTV
+24 PAFAADIGTSYTTWNDTIKQNVFSCIPDSDKTDYYTVIAAPYGSGFTYTIIFCKSGTSVTYFGSNLHCYVSKSDYNAFACVLVTSENKPIYDDTA
-32 TKNDL
+32 TRLYSLNGDYYDHDQYDY
-37 SKVEWSIV
+37 SGGQYKVI
-45 NSTAD
+45 
-50 IPHYSDVEAFFL
+50 
-62 KSHSTIPTNYV
+62 
-73 AIWSKYSNGYT
+73 YSNVPVLNW
-84 EATFIALDDSS
+84 ED
-95 TLFYNFGS
+95 
-103 KQLLFSSNNSDA
+103 KK
-115 YSRYRIQYDSDG
+115 
-127 RQSDAS
+127 
-133 AFGSYMFT
+133 T
-141 PPSSCTDKYA
+141 P
-151 GVAYH
+151 VW
-156 FGVDG
+156 
-161 GDISTAKVYIH
+161 
-172 SKLYEWN
+172 E
-179 NFENEITPPD
+179 D
-189 PNAPPTPFTVDYSP
+189 PNAAPIPFTVDYSP

-225 DVETNSIAVT
+225 EVETNSIAVT
-235 VKMTDEF
+235 VKLTDAF
-242 LNASKPL
+242 LNSSKPI
-249 SGAFTYSYQFTCFV
+249 SGAYTYSYQFTCFV

-300 VDDSLSSEPATGAD
+300 VDDSLSSEPATGPD
-314 IVPVS
+314 MIPVS
-319 EQWANATGISNCFLL
+319 EQWANATGVSNCFLL
-334 ERDNNTPLRNVTIDL
+334 ERDNNNTPLRNVTIDL
-349 HNIDFENH
+349 HNIDFEKH

-406 SEQPVT
+406 SEQPVI
-412 NKNFYEYYSVISDDW
+412 NKNFYDYYSVISDDW
-427 SFKDYPKYEP
+427 SFKDYPKFEP

>member
-24 PAFADDTV
+24 PAFASVIGTSYTTWNDTIKQNVFSCIPDSDKTDYYTVIAAPNGSGFTYTIIFCKSSSSITYFGNNLHCYVSKADYNAFACVLVTSENKPLFDDSATRWWSESG
-32 TKNDL
+32 DFYDHQPYDY
-37 SKVEWSIV
+37 SGGQAKVI
-45 NSTAD
+45 
-50 IPHYSDVEAFFL
+50 
-62 KSHSTIPTNYV
+62 
-73 AIWSKYSNGYT
+73 YSNVPVLNWEDKKT
-84 EATFIALDDSS
+84 PVWEDP
-95 TLFYNFGS
+95 N
-103 KQLLFSSNNSDA
+103 
-115 YSRYRIQYDSDG
+115 
-127 RQSDAS
+127 
-133 AFGSYMFT
+133 T
-141 PPSSCTDKYA
+141 PP
-151 GVAYH
+151 
-156 FGVDG
+156 
-161 GDISTAKVYIH
+161 I
-172 SKLYEWN
+172 
-179 NFENEITPPD
+179 
-189 PNAPPTPFTVDYSP
+189 PFTVDYSP
-203 SLKTGLVR
+203 ALKTGLVR

-225 DVETNSIAVT
+225 EVETNSIAVT
-235 VKMTDEF
+235 VQITDAF
-242 LNASKPL
+242 LNASKPI
-249 SGAFTYSYQFTCFV
+249 SGAYTYSYQFTCFV

-300 VDDSLSSEPATGAD
+300 VDDSLSSEPATGPD
-314 IVPVS
+314 MIPVS
-319 EQWANATGISNCFLL
+319 EQWANATGVSNCFLL
-334 ERDNNTPLRNVTIDL
+334 ERDSNNTPLRNVTIDL
-349 HNIDFENH
+349 HNIDFEKH

-380 YPSYFK
+380 YPSFFK

-406 SEQPVT
+406 AEQPVI
-412 NKNFYEYYSVISDDW
+412 NKNFYDYYSVISEDW
-427 SFKDYPKYEP
+427 SFKDYPKFEP

-527 LTILISFFVIMLAI
+527 LTILISFFVVMLAI

>member
-7 RLVSILSAMVL
+7 RFLSILSAMVL
-18 MVCCAV
+18 MICCAV
-24 PAFADDTV
+24 PAFADDIGNSYTTWNDTIKQNVFSCIPDSDKTDYYTV
-32 TKNDL
+32 IAAPNGSGFTYTIIFCKSGTSVTYFGSNL
-37 SKVEWSIV
+37 HCYVSKSDYNAFACVLVTSENKPIYDDTATRWWSE
-45 NSTAD
+45 NGD
-50 IPHYSDVEAFFL
+50 YYDHEPYDYSGGQYKV
-62 KSHSTIPTNYV
+62 I
-73 AIWSKYSNGYT
+73 YSNVPVLKW
-84 EATFIALDDSS
+84 ED
-95 TLFYNFGS
+95 
-103 KQLLFSSNNSDA
+103 KK
-115 YSRYRIQYDSDG
+115 
-127 RQSDAS
+127 
-133 AFGSYMFT
+133 T
-141 PPSSCTDKYA
+141 P
-151 GVAYH
+151 VW
-156 FGVDG
+156 
-161 GDISTAKVYIH
+161 
-172 SKLYEWN
+172 E
-179 NFENEITPPD
+179 D
-189 PNAPPTPFTVDYSP
+189 PNAAPVPFTVDYSP

-211 KGTLVA
+211 KGTLIA

-225 DVETNSIAVT
+225 DVETNTIAVT
-235 VKMTDEF
+235 VKLTDAF
-242 LNASKPL
+242 LNASKPI
-249 SGAFTYSYQFTCFV
+249 SGAYTYSYQFTCFV

-300 VDDSLSSEPATGAD
+300 VDDSLSSEPATGSD
-314 IVPVS
+314 MVPVS
-319 EQWANATGISNCFLL
+319 EQWANATGVSNCFLL
-334 ERDNNTPLRNVTIDL
+334 ERDNNNTPLRNVTIDL
-349 HNIDFENH
+349 HNIDFEKH

-372 KSEYGWTA
+372 ISEYGWTA
-380 YPSYFK
+380 YPSFFK

-406 SEQPVT
+406 TEQPVV
-412 NKNFYEYYSVISDDW
+412 NKNFYDYYSVVSADW
-427 SFKDYPKYEP
+427 SFKDYPKFEP

-477 DFDKYKE
+477 DFDKYME

-490 NFGSVDFGLD
+490 NFGSFDFGLD

>member
-37 SKVEWSIV
+37 SSVKWNIV
-45 NSTAD
+45 SKSSD
-50 IPHYSDVEAFFL
+50 IPHFTDVYNRFQ
-62 KSHSTIPTNYV
+62 STISKTDNYIAVFGKKSDGTSETNILYFDPS
-73 AIWSKYSNGYT
+73 AIAYYSFTKNYFLFGS
-84 EATFIALDDSS
+84 TFAYDSQRFLFKFDSS
-95 TLFYNFGS
+95 DNNTESVGYGGWNVTMPSGFP
-103 KQLLFSSNNSDA
+103 KAECKALLDVNEYIQSS
-115 YSRYRIQYDSDG
+115 
-127 RQSDAS
+127 
-133 AFGSYMFT
+133 
-141 PPSSCTDKYA
+141 
-151 GVAYH
+151 V
-156 FGVDG
+156 
-161 GDISTAKVYIH
+161 KVYFHTKIYDFDN
-172 SKLYEWN
+172 L
-179 NFENEITPPD
+179 ENELEPPD
-189 PNAPPTPFTVDYSP
+189 PNAAPIPFTVDYSP

-225 DVETNSIAVT
+225 EVETNTIAVT
-235 VKMTDEF
+235 VKITDAF
-242 LNASKPL
+242 LNASKPI
-249 SGAFTYSYQFTCFV
+249 SGAYTYSYQFTCFV

-300 VDDSLSSEPATGAD
+300 VDDSLSSEPATGPD
-314 IVPVS
+314 MIPVS
-319 EQWANATGISNCFLL
+319 EQWANATGVSNCFLL
-334 ERDNNTPLRNVTIDL
+334 ERDSNNTPLRNVTIDL
-349 HNIDFENH
+349 HNIDFEKH

-380 YPSYFK
+380 YPSFFK

-406 SEQPVT
+406 AEQPVI
-412 NKNFYEYYSVISDDW
+412 NKNFYDYYSVISADW
-427 SFKDYPKYEP
+427 SFKDYPKFEP

-484 QKKLDE
+484 QKNLDK

-527 LTILISFFVIMLAI
+527 LTILISFFVVMLAI

>member
-7 RLVSILSAMVL
+7 RLVSIFFAMVL

-24 PAFADDTV
+24 PAFADDV
-32 TKNDL
+32 GSGGSSSNVIRVKRFSQMIDYAKNNNIDIENHHYIMTYSEDS
-37 SKVEWSIV
+37 SKYYWWYYIYFIPDDILV
-45 NSTAD
+45 NDTLILTHGRYSSSFTHSFIEARVPNYGNSD
-50 IPHYSDVEAFFL
+50 IDALEYYANVNVSSFSLYVDDDEQ
-62 KSHSTIPTNYV
+62 SHSYPNHIFKSNIKITN
-73 AIWSKYSNGYT
+73 NG
-84 EATFIALDDSS
+84 DD
-95 TLFYNFGS
+95 
-103 KQLLFSSNNSDA
+103 
-115 YSRYRIQYDSDG
+115 
-127 RQSDAS
+127 
-133 AFGSYMFT
+133 
-141 PPSSCTDKYA
+141 
-151 GVAYH
+151 
-156 FGVDG
+156 
-161 GDISTAKVYIH
+161 
-172 SKLYEWN
+172 
-179 NFENEITPPD
+179 ITPSD
-189 PNAPPTPFTVDYSP
+189 PNAPPVPFTVDYSP

-211 KGTLVA
+211 KGTLIA

-225 DVETNSIAVT
+225 EVETNTIAVT
-235 VKMTDEF
+235 VKLTDAF
-242 LNASKPL
+242 LNASKPI
-249 SGAFTYSYQFTCFV
+249 SGAYTYSYQFTCFV

-300 VDDSLSSEPATGAD
+300 VDDSLSSEPSTGPD
-314 IVPVS
+314 MIPVS
-319 EQWANATGISNCFLL
+319 EQWANATGVSNCFLL
-334 ERDNNTPLRNVTIDL
+334 ERDNNNTPLRNVTIDL
-349 HNIDFENH
+349 HNIDFEKH

-406 SEQPVT
+406 SEQPVV
-412 NKNFYEYYSVISDDW
+412 NKNFYDYYSVISDDW
-427 SFKDYPKYEP
+427 SFKDYPKFEP

-527 LTILISFFVIMLAI
+527 LTILISFFVVMLAI

>member
-18 MVCCAV
+18 TVCCAV
-24 PAFADDTV
+24 PAFASDIGTSYTTWNDTIKQNVFSCIPDSDKTDYYTVIAAPNGSGFTYTIIFCKSSSSITYFGNNLHCFVSKTDYNAFACVLVTSENKPLYDDTA
-32 TKNDL
+32 TGWRSENGDYYDHEPYDY
-37 SKVEWSIV
+37 SGGQAKVI
-45 NSTAD
+45 
-50 IPHYSDVEAFFL
+50 
-62 KSHSTIPTNYV
+62 
-73 AIWSKYSNGYT
+73 YSNVPVLNW
-84 EATFIALDDSS
+84 ED
-95 TLFYNFGS
+95 
-103 KQLLFSSNNSDA
+103 KK
-115 YSRYRIQYDSDG
+115 
-127 RQSDAS
+127 
-133 AFGSYMFT
+133 T
-141 PPSSCTDKYA
+141 P
-151 GVAYH
+151 VW
-156 FGVDG
+156 
-161 GDISTAKVYIH
+161 
-172 SKLYEWN
+172 E
-179 NFENEITPPD
+179 D
-189 PNAPPTPFTVDYSP
+189 PNAAPIPFTVDYSP

-211 KGTLVA
+211 KGTLIA

-225 DVETNSIAVT
+225 EVETNTIAVT
-235 VKMTDEF
+235 VKITDAF
-242 LNASKPL
+242 LNASKPI
-249 SGAFTYSYQFTCFV
+249 SGAYTYSYQFTCFV

-276 SEHAIYTAAQDNL
+276 SEHAIYTAAQDDL

-300 VDDSLSSEPATGAD
+300 VDDSLSSEPATGPD

-334 ERDNNTPLRNVTIDL
+334 ERDNNNTPLRNVTIDL
-349 HNIDFENH
+349 HNIDFEKH

-386 SDCSSLALESTK
+386 SDCSSLTLESTK

-406 SEQPVT
+406 AEQPVI
-412 NKNFYEYYSVISDDW
+412 NKNFYDYFSVISDDW
-427 SFKDYPKYEP
+427 SFKDYPKFEP

-490 NFGSVDFGLD
+490 NFGSFDFGLD

-527 LTILISFFVIMLAI
+527 LTILIAFFVVMLAI
-541 CVVKWV
+541 CVAKWV

>member
-1 MKTKLR
+1 MKAKLL

-24 PAFADDTV
+24 PAFADDIGTSYTTWNETIKQNVFSCIPESDKTDYYTV
-32 TKNDL
+32 IAAPFGDKSVTYSIIFCKSSTSVTYFGSNHHHYV
-37 SKVEWSIV
+37 SKSDYNTFACVLV
-45 NSTAD
+45 NSENNPIYDDTATRWWSENGD
-50 IPHYSDVEAFFL
+50 YYDHDPYDYSGGQAKV
-62 KSHSTIPTNYV
+62 I
-73 AIWSKYSNGYT
+73 YSNVPVLNW
-84 EATFIALDDSS
+84 ED
-95 TLFYNFGS
+95 
-103 KQLLFSSNNSDA
+103 KK
-115 YSRYRIQYDSDG
+115 
-127 RQSDAS
+127 
-133 AFGSYMFT
+133 T
-141 PPSSCTDKYA
+141 P
-151 GVAYH
+151 VW
-156 FGVDG
+156 
-161 GDISTAKVYIH
+161 
-172 SKLYEWN
+172 E
-179 NFENEITPPD
+179 D

-211 KGTLVA
+211 KGTLIA

-225 DVETNSIAVT
+225 EVETNSIAVT

-300 VDDSLSSEPATGAD
+300 IDDSLSSEPATGELA
-314 IVPVS
+314 PVS
-319 EQWANATGISNCFLL
+319 EQWANATGVSNCFLL
-334 ERDNNTPLRNVTIDL
+334 ERDNNTTLRNVTIDL

-386 SDCSSLALESTK
+386 SDSSSLALESTK

-406 SEQPVT
+406 AEQPVT

-527 LTILISFFVIMLAI
+527 LTILISFFVVMLAI

>member
-1 MKTKLR
+1 MKTKFR
-7 RLVSILSAMVL
+7 RLVSIFSAMLL
-18 MVCCAV
+18 MLCCAV
-24 PAFADDTV
+24 PAFAFENSDLPIGNYKSDDDFTYKDV
-32 TKNDL
+32 
-37 SKVEWSIV
+37 
-45 NSTAD
+45 
-50 IPHYSDVEAFFL
+50 IPKLIKKYPDYF
-62 KSHSTIPTNYV
+62 KNYV
-73 AIWSKYSNGYT
+73 FMLPQSDYSYSQYGFYWFNC
-84 EATFIALDDSS
+84 DDS
-95 TLFYNFGS
+95 
-103 KQLLFSSNNSDA
+103 
-115 YSRYRIQYDSDG
+115 
-127 RQSDAS
+127 
-133 AFGSYMFT
+133 
-141 PPSSCTDKYA
+141 
-151 GVAYH
+151 
-156 FGVDG
+156 
-161 GDISTAKVYIH
+161 
-172 SKLYEWN
+172 N
-179 NFENEITPPD
+179 NFEIIKKGDKYYLKNTDSKPFKAYRCFWRYRNNEFSDVMLNGESTDNEYLLSWQIYTFGSNCNVKIGDNDLIKD
-189 PNAPPTPFTVDYSP
+189 PNAPSIPFTVDYSP

-225 DVETNSIAVT
+225 EVETNSIAVT
-235 VKMTDEF
+235 VKMTDAF
-242 LNASKPL
+242 LNASKPI

-300 VDDSLSSEPATGAD
+300 VDDSLSSQPSTGELA
-314 IVPVS
+314 PVS
-319 EQWANATGISNCFLL
+319 EQWANATGVSNCFLL

-406 SEQPVT
+406 AEQPVT

>member
-24 PAFADDTV
+24 PAFADDIGTSYTTWNDTIKQNVFSCIPESDKTDYYTV
-32 TKNDL
+32 IAAPNGSGFTYTIIFCKSGTSVTYFGSNL
-37 SKVEWSIV
+37 HCYVSKADYNAFACVLVTSENKPIYDDTATRWWSE
-45 NSTAD
+45 NGD
-50 IPHYSDVEAFFL
+50 YYDHDPYDYSGGQAKV
-62 KSHSTIPTNYV
+62 I
-73 AIWSKYSNGYT
+73 YSNVPVLNWEDKKT
-84 EATFIALDDSS
+84 PVWEDP
-95 TLFYNFGS
+95 N
-103 KQLLFSSNNSDA
+103 
-115 YSRYRIQYDSDG
+115 
-127 RQSDAS
+127 
-133 AFGSYMFT
+133 T
-141 PPSSCTDKYA
+141 PP
-151 GVAYH
+151 
-156 FGVDG
+156 
-161 GDISTAKVYIH
+161 I
-172 SKLYEWN
+172 
-179 NFENEITPPD
+179 
-189 PNAPPTPFTVDYSP
+189 PFTVDYSP

-225 DVETNSIAVT
+225 DVETNTIAVT
-235 VKMTDEF
+235 VKLTDAF
-242 LNASKPL
+242 LNASKPI
-249 SGAFTYSYQFTCFV
+249 SGAYTYSYQFTCFV

-300 VDDSLSSEPATGAD
+300 VDDSLSSEPATGPD
-314 IVPVS
+314 MIPVS
-319 EQWANATGISNCFLL
+319 EQWANATGVSNCFLL
-334 ERDNNTPLRNVTIDL
+334 ERDSNNTPLRNVTIDL
-349 HNIDFENH
+349 HNIDFEKH

-380 YPSYFK
+380 YPSFFK

-406 SEQPVT
+406 AEQPVI
-412 NKNFYEYYSVISDDW
+412 NKNFYDYYSVISEDW
-427 SFKDYPKYEP
+427 SFKDYPKFEP

-527 LTILISFFVIMLAI
+527 LTILISFFVVMLAI

>member
-1 MKTKLR
+1 MKFKLR
-7 RLVSILSAMVL
+7 RFTAILSAILCMI
-18 MVCCAV
+18 CCVFSAV
-24 PAFADDTV
+24 PAFADDSDSVFTEHIFSQLENTYPHSEYSYMVISYKPTDSSFSFFQCFVVSQSSKIFYNSSDRTV
-32 TKNDL
+32 STDGTFVDSFVHRFKEN
-37 SKVEWSIV
+37 SCTREVSYGSIV
-45 NSTAD
+45 
-50 IPHYSDVEAFFL
+50 Y
-62 KSHSTIPTNYV
+62 
-73 AIWSKYSNGYT
+73 
-84 EATFIALDDSS
+84 
-95 TLFYNFGS
+95 
-103 KQLLFSSNNSDA
+103 
-115 YSRYRIQYDSDG
+115 
-127 RQSDAS
+127 
-133 AFGSYMFT
+133 
-141 PPSSCTDKYA
+141 
-151 GVAYH
+151 
-156 FGVDG
+156 
-161 GDISTAKVYIH
+161 GDIKDFKIIFSDLPVYEGDAPIY
-172 SKLYEWN
+172 S
-179 NFENEITPPD
+179 D
-189 PNAPPTPFTVDYSP
+189 PNAPPVPFTVDYSP

-225 DVETNSIAVT
+225 EVETNTIAVT
-235 VKMTDEF
+235 VKLTDAF
-242 LNASKPL
+242 LNASKPI
-249 SGAFTYSYQFTCFV
+249 SGAYTYSYQFTCFV
-263 VPSEYKDSDIKTM
+263 VPSEYKNSDIKTM

-300 VDDSLSSEPATGAD
+300 VDDSLSSQPSTGELA
-314 IVPVS
+314 PVS
-319 EQWANATGISNCFLL
+319 EQWANATGVSNCFLL

-349 HNIDFENH
+349 HNIDFEKH

-380 YPSYFK
+380 YPSFFK

-406 SEQPVT
+406 TEQPVI
-412 NKNFYEYYSVISDDW
+412 NKNFYDYYSVISEDW
-427 SFKDYPKYEP
+427 SFKDYPKFEP

>member
-7 RLVSILSAMVL
+7 RFTAVLSAMLCMICCVL
-18 MVCCAV
+18 SAV
-24 PAFADDTV
+24 PAFADDISTRL
-32 TKNDL
+32 NDNN
-37 SKVEWSIV
+37 I
-45 NSTAD
+45 AD
-50 IPHYSDVEAFFL
+50 ILQKNY
-62 KSHSTIPTNYV
+62 KTIL
-73 AIWSKYSNGYT
+73 SNRGYT
-84 EATFIALDDSS
+84 DDYAIACYWYCDDYGDRGILYGYLFYLIDKSYIGKTISDDSVD
-95 TLFYNFGS
+95 F
-103 KQLLFSSNNSDA
+103 
-115 YSRYRIQYDSDG
+115 I
-127 RQSDAS
+127 S
-133 AFGSYMFT
+133 AFDCDHLDTKSKLLSDTSGT
-141 PPSSCTDKYA
+141 TTR
-151 GVAYH
+151 
-156 FGVDG
+156 G
-161 GDISTAKVYIH
+161 GKFLSRLRYDISHIPEKHFVF
-172 SKLYEWN
+172 S
-179 NFENEITPPD
+179 NFSVENFFDGKD

-225 DVETNSIAVT
+225 EVETNSIAVT
-235 VKMTDEF
+235 VKMTDAF
-242 LNASKPL
+242 LNASKPI
-249 SGAFTYSYQFTCFV
+249 SGAYTYSYQFTCFV

-289 HYLYYENETLD
+289 NYLYYENETLD
-300 VDDSLSSEPATGAD
+300 VDDSLSSQPSTGESA
-314 IVPVS
+314 PVS
-319 EQWANATGISNCFLL
+319 EQWANATGVSNCFLL

-349 HNIDFENH
+349 HNIDFEKH

-380 YPSYFK
+380 YPSFFK

-406 SEQPVT
+406 SEQPVV
-412 NKNFYEYYSVISDDW
+412 NKNFYDYYSVISDDW
-427 SFKDYPKYEP
+427 SFKDYPKFEP

>member
-7 RLVSILSAMVL
+7 RFTAVLSAML
-18 MVCCAV
+18 CMICCVFSAV
-24 PAFADDTV
+24 PAFADDTDYV
-32 TKNDL
+32 FTEHIFSQLENTYPHSEYSYMCISYKSTNSSFSFFQCFVVSQS
-37 SKVEWSIV
+37 SKIFYNSSDRTVSTDGTFIDSFVHRFKENSCTREVSYGSIV
-45 NSTAD
+45 YAD
-50 IPHYSDVEAFFL
+50 IKDFNIIYSDLPVYEGD
-62 KSHSTIPTNYV
+62 SPI
-73 AIWSKYSNGYT
+73 YT
-84 EATFIALDDSS
+84 
-95 TLFYNFGS
+95 
-103 KQLLFSSNNSDA
+103 
-115 YSRYRIQYDSDG
+115 
-127 RQSDAS
+127 
-133 AFGSYMFT
+133 
-141 PPSSCTDKYA
+141 
-151 GVAYH
+151 
-156 FGVDG
+156 
-161 GDISTAKVYIH
+161 
-172 SKLYEWN
+172 
-179 NFENEITPPD
+179 D
-189 PNAPPTPFTVDYSP
+189 PNAPPIPFTVDYSP

-225 DVETNSIAVT
+225 EVETNSVAVT

-242 LNASKPL
+242 INASKPI
-249 SGAFTYSYQFTCFV
+249 SGAYTYSYQFTCFV

-300 VDDSLSSEPATGAD
+300 VDDSLSSEPATGSD
-314 IVPVS
+314 MVPVS
-319 EQWANATGISNCFLL
+319 EQWANATGVSNCFLL

-349 HNIDFENH
+349 HNIDFEKH

-380 YPSYFK
+380 YPSFFK

-406 SEQPVT
+406 TEQPVI
-412 NKNFYEYYSVISDDW
+412 NKNFYDYYSVISADW
-427 SFKDYPKYEP
+427 SFKDYPKFEP

-484 QKKLDE
+484 QKKIDE